1 MPDVMD
7 NALAQEVER
16 ATMRRTGQGEKV
28 DTLEQR
34 TVGADL
40 YSYET
45 RLVDVTFTSGK
56 KETYFLKDFG
66 SSRLPKDESLRQR
79 RERELAVY
87 EEILAGSSLG
97 EPDYIGKVWNKA
109 RGQFWLLL
117 EYVPGEELSYCEF
130 EHWVSAAAWLGR
142 FQGYI
147 KAHPEHL
154 EHPTLLRHDAAFF
167 LEKSKQA
174 REVTAQVSDEF
185 SKRLAPIVQTYDAA
199 TEHITAQ
206 PITLVHGAYRPHNIL
221 IRKDPYCVAPTD
233 WESAALG
240 TPLYDFACLADGF
253 EGEQLEQLWGAFSA
267 EATIRGLTLPG
278 EREMQLHL
286 AYVRLYR
293 VMYWLS
299 LTVENGDSL
308 EHTQGIIALAEDLHE
323 RLERSVTP

>member
-7 NALAQEVER
+7 RALVQEVER
-16 ATMRRTGQGEKV
+16 AVVRRTGQEEKV
-28 DTLEQR
+28 DTLEER
-34 TVGADL
+34 TIGADL

-56 KETYFLKDFG
+56 EETYFLKDFG

-79 RERELAVY
+79 RERERAMY

-97 EPDYIGKVWNKA
+97 EPDYVGKVWNEE

-117 EYVPGEELSYCEF
+117 EYVPGRELSYCEF

-142 FQGYI
+142 FQGYN

-154 EHPTLLRHDAAFF
+154 EHPTLLRHNAAFF
-167 LEKSKQA
+167 LEKSRQA
-174 REVTAQVSDEF
+174 REVTAQVSEALAE
-185 SKRLAPIVQTYDAA
+185 RLAPIVQTYDAA
-199 TEHITAQ
+199 TEFITAQ
-206 PITLVHGAYRPHNIL
+206 PTTLVHGAYRPHNIL
-221 IRKDPYCVAPTD
+221 VSKNPYRVAPTD

-240 TPLYDFACLADGF
+240 TPLYDFVCLADGF
-253 EGEQLEQLWGAFSA
+253 EGAQLEQLWGAFSA

-278 EREMQLHL
+278 EREMQFHL
-286 AYVRLYR
+286 AYMRLYR

-299 LTVENGDSL
+299 LTLENGDSL
-308 EHTQGIIALAEDLHE
+308 EHTRGIIALAEELHE
-323 RLERSVTP
+323 VLKRGVTS